1 MSDPFKELSSLGQ
14 AHLISC
20 VQTILGNSEELIQ
33 FFFHHKSPKLRV
45 PTKVLIEESMKFHL
59 RDQITIRVAIDFWNH
74 RGAAR
79 LADMLTSW
87 NNEDWLQFIEAI
99 AKLREMQSEVFER
112 FLELEWSPNE
122 NKVLRD

>member
-14 AHLISC
+14 SHLISC
-20 VQTILGNSEELIQ
+20 VQIILGNSEELIQ
-33 FFFHHKSPKLRV
+33 FFFDHKSPKLRV

-59 RDQITIRVAIDFWNH
+59 RDQITIRVAVDFWNH

-87 NNEDWLQFIEAI
+87 ENEDWLHFIEAVS
-99 AKLREMQSEVFER
+99 KLREMQPDVFER
-112 FLELEWSPNE
+112 FLELEHQ
-122 NKVLRD
+122 